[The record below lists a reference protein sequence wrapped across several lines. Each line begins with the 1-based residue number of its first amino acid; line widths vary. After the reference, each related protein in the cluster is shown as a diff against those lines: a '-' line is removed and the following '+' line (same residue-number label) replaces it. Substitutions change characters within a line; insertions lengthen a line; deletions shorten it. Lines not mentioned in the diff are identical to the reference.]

1 MHTLHQAPATF
12 EQAGTRWQL
21 KTLLAACPWLR
32 LTSLPGLCQLLQRLE
47 VHWKRA
53 RAHVHSPDPDYLAK
67 LQSVRVNLWPLDL
80 ERYVFV
86 FEDEFTF
93 YRQPS
98 LAQAYEKAGK
108 DQPLAE
114 LGWKG
119 NYTWRIA
126 ATLNAYTGQV
136 TYASHKHFN
145 LPTLVAFY
153 QQVTKVYADRQEV
166 RMAQD
171 NWTLH
176 FHPDVRT
183 ALQPQPWLWPFYVPA
198 NWPTEPTPAA
208 KPLNLPIRILSL
220 PTYASWTNPI
230 EKLWR
235 LLQQEVLHLHRFED
249 DWAALKQAVTTFL
262 DQFAQAS
269 PALLRYVGL
278 QDPAKLY
285 RALFSS

>member
-1 MHTLHQAPATF
+1 MHQAPATF
-12 EQAGTRWQL
+12 EQPGTRWQL

-32 LTSLPGLCQLLQRLE
+32 LTSLPGLGQLLRRLE

-53 RAHVHSPDPDYLAK
+53 RAHVHSPDPDYIAK
-67 LQSVRVNLWPLDL
+67 LQSVRVNLYPLDL

-93 YRQPS
+93 YRQPT
-98 LAQAYEKAGK
+98 LASTYEKAGK
-108 DQPLAE
+108 EQPLAE

-126 ATLNAYTGQV
+126 AALNAYTGQV
-136 TYASHKHFN
+136 TYASRKHFS
-145 LPTLVAFY
+145 LPNLVAFY
-153 QQVTKVYADRQEV
+153 QQVTERYATCQEV

-171 NWTLH
+171 NWTVH
-176 FHPDVRT
+176 FHPDVRA
-183 ALQPQPWLWPFYVPA
+183 ALQPQAWAWPFHLPA
-198 NWPTEPTPAA
+198 NWPTAPTPAA
-208 KPLNLPIRILSL
+208 KRLNLPLRLLSL

-235 LLQQEVLHLHRFED
+235 LLQQEVLHLHRFGD

-262 DQFAQAS
+262 DQFAQGS
-269 PALLRYVGL
+269 TALLRYVGL